1 MRGEAPI
8 STVSRAQK
16 PPSTVKNRVR
26 GTIVRRLAYCREG
39 SDRRG
44 EGCAKRVSRTC
55 QRDKWTNRPN
65 VVGARLQG
73 KEYACLR
80 IKREVVGGTVLRAIA
95 ATTFLLF
102 FVTSAPPAHLDS
114 LQQLQRRRRNLLT
127 SLFSRNLRAAP
138 QITCSRLAAPILH
151 DHCVVRPLR
160 RSFYLKPIS
169 TTRVLIRHHRFD
181 GPSYLGCDHAAS
193 RKPIRA
199 TRYPNVEVLSRTG
212 GRSGVDGAP
221 SSKDPQ

>member
-1 MRGEAPI
+1 MKLPALKAGPTGLTEHDVDNYPKGHAIGTPHSFSWPQRGCLTPAAAAAAATKE
-8 STVSRAQK
+8 SFNKSFLQK
-16 PPSTVKNRVR
+16 PSRSPPDYMLVK
-26 GTIVRRLAYCREG
+26 
-39 SDRRG
+39 
-44 EGCAKRVSRTC
+44 
-55 QRDKWTNRPN
+55 
-65 VVGARLQG
+65 
-73 KEYACLR
+73 
-80 IKREVVGGTVLRAIA
+80 
-95 ATTFLLF
+95 
-102 FVTSAPPAHLDS
+102 
-114 LQQLQRRRRNLLT
+114 
-127 SLFSRNLRAAP
+127 
-138 QITCSRLAAPILH
+138 RLAAPILH

>member
-127 SLFSRNLRAAP
+127 SLSPETFAQPPRLHARYAAL
-138 QITCSRLAAPILH
+138 TATGSEAASCPH
-151 DHCVVRPLR
+151 SARPLR
-160 RSFYLKPIS
+160 CP
-169 TTRVLIRHHRFD
+169 
-181 GPSYLGCDHAAS
+181 AAAQKLLPQANLYNARPNPTSPLRRPLVS
-193 RKPIRA
+193 RMRPRGFSQANPGHSI
-199 TRYPNVEVLSRTG
+199 P
-212 GRSGVDGAP
+212 
-221 SSKDPQ
+221 